1 MSQEEDKSTKR
12 SSKAKLS
19 PLIKPEAAPT
29 ATNFPSMTPRSSKKP
44 STRKFFGKSTNKLDL
59 NWGECRAIQNV
70 FPCKYNTHSHSS
82 SSFNYFFICYFLLD
96 REGQYP
102 GTVRTMKWSNDGK
115 YFAAAG
121 QDKIVRVWMRAP
133 VGEGLVLKREPF
145 IELPGHT
152 DEVLTLDW
160 FSVNT
165 KRS

>member
-29 ATNFPSMTPRSSKKP
+29 ATNFPSITPRSSKKP

-82 SSFNYFFICYFLLD
+82 SSFDYFFIELTFII
-96 REGQYP
+96 RP
-102 GTVRTMKWSNDGK
+102 GRAVPRDGEDHEVEQRRQVLCCCGS
-115 YFAAAG
+115 G
-121 QDKIVRVWMRAP
+121 QDSPRVDESSCWRRSRA
-133 VGEGLVLKREPF
+133 E
-145 IELPGHT
+145 T
-152 DEVLTLDW
+152 
-160 FSVNT
+160 
-165 KRS
+165 